1 VAADSPGGIMDSV
14 LIVVAVAALLMTFE
28 RLAPG
33 SPLPTVRGWWVRT
46 LAINLIQA
54 LVVCLGTLTWDRWL
68 PALAWWQ
75 AGQLGAGPAT
85 ALGYLAITF
94 VFYWWHRARH
104 EVPLLWRWLHQVHHS
119 AARIEVATSFYKHPL
134 EILLNS
140 LLTSFILHALL
151 GLSPICASLV
161 VTITGLAELVYHSN
175 LSTPYWLGFVF
186 QRPESHRRHHEIGH
200 HRDNYSD
207 LPLWD
212 ILFGTF
218 DNPRRSPHECGF
230 GRERERQLFR
240 MLLGRRPQ

>member
-1 VAADSPGGIMDSV
+1 MQSV
-14 LIVVAVAALLMTFE
+14 LIVVAVGLVLVGLE

-33 SPLPTVRGWWVRT
+33 TSLPAVRGWWGRAI
-46 LAINLIQA
+46 AINGVQA
-54 LVVCLGTLTWDRWL
+54 LVVYVGALTWDRWL
-68 PALAWWQ
+68 PGLAIWH
-75 AGQLGAGPAT
+75 AGKLGVVPA
-85 ALGYLAITF
+85 AVLGYVAITF

-119 AARIEVATSFYKHPL
+119 ASRLEVATSFYKHPA

-151 GLSPICASLV
+151 GLSPVCASLV

-218 DNPRRSPHECGF
+218 DNPRVTPRECGF
-230 GRERERQLFR
+230 GRERERQLPR
-240 MLLGRRPQ
+240 MLLGRHPQ

>member
-1 VAADSPGGIMDSV
+1 MDSV
-14 LIVVAVAALLMTFE
+14 LIVVAAAGLLMTLE
-28 RLAPG
+28 RIAPG
-33 SPLPTVRGWWVRT
+33 SPLPPVRGWWIRS
-46 LAINLIQA
+46 LAINLTQA
-54 LVVCLGTLTWDRWL
+54 LAVYVGTLTWDRWL
-68 PALAWWQ
+68 PALAWWR
-75 AGQLGAGPAT
+75 AEQLGTVPAA

-94 VFYWWHRARH
+94 FFYWWHRARH

-119 AARIEVATSFYKHPL
+119 AARIEVATSFYKHPV

-140 LLTSFILHALL
+140 LLSSFILHALL
-151 GLSPICASLV
+151 GLTPICASLV

-218 DNPRRSPHECGF
+218 DNPRRSPRECGF
-230 GRERERQLFR
+230 GRERERQLLR
-240 MLLGRRPQ
+240 MLFGRRPQ